1 MSKLQID
8 SLRELAIAVRQEKLS
23 YDNEL
28 GALVIEYSNG
38 QQYIQI
44 VDLAASYYIEHNQA
58 GSCLILYS
66 HQPDANTIFF
76 LDQNDFESR
85 VDRSNFT
92 ERIVILGKGNES
104 TLVWEGVN
112 KTTIHNWSASEVNFY
127 FENILSYYQLLDFLA
142 SLDSSEDQP
151 FHFID
156 YYNEVSRQLIF
167 TSPKK
172 DGKLIIPFKNF
183 IPNYPE
189 DQPLQEIVDRFISS
203 FAPENKHFPKF
214 IKAYLFESLPKIQ
227 KASRMQ
233 HLVINLSDI
242 LNASSQNFEIYL
254 SDLSL
259 DNLRKEYISTRDKA
273 FQQYRDILGKVT
285 TQIIG
290 FPIALSATAF
300 ATYKAVDGQ
309 NYLSTLLVLCLI
321 LTAFLLF
328 SFFNIFVLKIHRHDV
343 DDLSVSFRTEYQ
355 ELISSNFFIKFP
367 AEISKFQTIKEQIDR
382 KLRMLREVITVYFW
396 STLFINVLFCL
407 FIFSQIFLGL
417 KMAYL
422 LLLIIIL
429 VGASYYF
436 WRS

>member
-8 SLRELAIAVRQEKLS
+8 SLRELAVAVRREKLI

-28 GALVIEYSNG
+28 GALVIEYSNE
-38 QQYIQI
+38 QQGIQI
-44 VDLAASYYIEHNQA
+44 VTLAKSFYVEHNPSD
-58 GSCLILYS
+58 SCVILYS
-66 HQPDANTIFF
+66 HQTDANTIFF
-76 LDQNDFESR
+76 LDQKDFESR
-85 VDRSNFT
+85 VDRSNFA
-92 ERIVILGKGNES
+92 ERIVILGQNNDS
-104 TLVWEGVN
+104 TLIWEGMS
-112 KTTIHNWSASEVNFY
+112 KTTIHNWSVSEVNFY
-127 FENILSYYQLLDFLA
+127 FKNILSYYEFLDFLS
-142 SLDSSEDQP
+142 SLDISEDQP

-156 YYNEVSRQLIF
+156 HYNEVSRQLIF

-183 IPNYPE
+183 IPNCPE
-189 DQPLQEIVDRFISS
+189 HQPLQVIVDRFISS

-214 IKAYLFESLPKIQ
+214 IKAHLFESLPKID

-233 HLVINLSDI
+233 HLISNLSEI

-290 FPIALSATAF
+290 FPVALSATAF
-300 ATYKAVDGQ
+300 ATYKAVGGQ
-309 NYLSTLLVLCLI
+309 SYFSTVLILCLI

-343 DDLSVSFRTEYQ
+343 DDLSTSFHAEYQ

-367 AEISKFQTIKEQIDR
+367 VEISKFQTIKEQIDR
-382 KLRMLREVITVYFW
+382 KLRMLRDVIMVYFW
-396 STLFINVLFCL
+396 STLFINILFCI
-407 FIFSQIFLGL
+407 FIFSQIFFWF
-417 KMAYL
+417 KIVYS
-422 LLLIIIL
+422 LLILIIL
-429 VGASYYF
+429 AGIAYYF